1 LEQRYWINP
10 TLTNFTLFLLMTCL
24 LGWLLVLGRD
34 LIIPLIIALV
44 IWYVLDAVAKYLQ
57 NKLKHWLN
65 VPYKWAMAGAFVVLF
80 TIIILISDMVS
91 YNALELS
98 KQFPSYQQNIEQRFS
113 HLMGWVAPHSDIKL
127 ERLGSSLTPASL
139 LKWATSLISNLLA
152 SLGLITIYL
161 IFIFVEQPYFEQKFS
176 ALFSGKDQR
185 EHAQK
190 IRNTV
195 MNSVGIYLSVMTWMS
210 VLTGVLSS
218 IVLYF
223 IGVDYPVFWGF
234 IIFLTNYIPNIGAL
248 IGVLFPA
255 TLALVQ
261 FDTSWQF
268 IAVIV
273 ALGGIQFILGNV
285 VEPRLMGNSLN
296 LSGLAI
302 VLALGIWGA
311 IWGVT
316 GMLLA
321 VPITV
326 MLMIIFAQFPATRP
340 LAVLLSSDGKV
351 DDLLEKDSINTTST
365 IQQVKPQ

>member
-1 LEQRYWINP
+1 
-10 TLTNFTLFLLMTCL
+10 
-24 LGWLLVLGRD
+24 
-34 LIIPLIIALV
+34 
-44 IWYVLDAVAKYLQ
+44 
-57 NKLKHWLN
+57 
-65 VPYKWAMAGAFVVLF
+65 
-80 TIIILISDMVS
+80 
-91 YNALELS
+91 
-98 KQFPSYQQNIEQRFS
+98 
-113 HLMGWVAPHSDIKL
+113 
-127 ERLGSSLTPASL
+127 
-139 LKWATSLISNLLA
+139 
-152 SLGLITIYL
+152 
-161 IFIFVEQPYFEQKFS
+161 
-176 ALFSGKDQR
+176 
-185 EHAQK
+185 
-190 IRNTV
+190 
-195 MNSVGIYLSVMTWMS
+195 MTWMS

-311 IWGVT
+311 IWGIT

-351 DDLLEKDSINTTST
+351 DDLLEKDSSNTTST
-365 IQQVKPQ
+365 TQQVKPQ